1 MISRIWIFTGN
12 IMLYIYNM
20 LHKMLYICNNFR
32 SKPMK
37 PKIQKFLL
45 YLSLLSLLA
54 LLTPITGNPKWKI
67 FTVFLCFMVF
77 TKVKVDER
85 LKSNLNKAARNG
97 FISSIACIVG
107 LAYLLTRQLAVESL
121 MLAVQ
126 VCLWIMI
133 LVFAASFT
141 LFDKKGI

>member
-1 MISRIWIFTGN
+1 
-12 IMLYIYNM
+12 
-20 LHKMLYICNNFR
+20 
-32 SKPMK
+32 MK
-37 PKIQKFLL
+37 PKLQKYLL

-54 LLTPITGNPKWKI
+54 LLKTITGNPRWEI
-67 FTVFLCFMVF
+67 FSVFLCFLVF
-77 TKVKVDER
+77 TKVKADER

-97 FISSIACIVG
+97 FISSITCIVA
-107 LAYLLTRQLAVESL
+107 LAYFITRQLPVESL